1 MKMAVSSTTVGN
13 VTQGLANATIS
24 SPSRRPEA
32 TAAIPLWKALA
43 PVAITIVL
51 ALLPVPSGL
60 AHHAWYFF
68 CIFAGVIVG
77 LVLEP
82 LPGAAIAIIGI
93 TLPTVLGRFVLFS
106 TEQLSQTGFHPA
118 SAALSWA
125 LSGYSNSTVW
135 LIFGAFI
142 LALGYERTGLG
153 HRIALVIIKRMGRS
167 TLLLGYGIALA
178 DTMLAPFIPSPT
190 ARSGGIIYPIAT
202 DLALD
207 YGSKPNDATSRRVGS
222 YLMWVAIM
230 TTCVTSSLF
239 LTGASFN
246 LLAAGFVEKLAHVEI
261 RWTDWFLTA
270 APVIIPLLIL
280 VPALTYWLYPPEVK
294 RNSEVSSWAAAQLDK
309 MGPLTRREM
318 ILAAVVVLSLV
329 LWVGGG
335 AYVGAATVAFIAVC
349 LMLITRVLSW
359 NDIAEHKRAW
369 TTFAWLGALIAL
381 CDGLNRVGFVKW
393 FADGIAT
400 HMQGFSPHLAM
411 LFLLALFFVAHYLFA
426 SVDAYTTALLPVILL
441 TGAAIPGIPVK
452 EFALLLC
459 MELGIMGV
467 ITPFADA
474 ASPIYANSG
483 YLPAKEY
490 WRLGTVFGAIF
501 LVLFLGI
508 GVPWASLLWGK

>member
-1 MKMAVSSTTVGN
+1 M
-13 VTQGLANATIS
+13 GLSNATVSNATPAAPS
-24 SPSRRPEA
+24 SGTGIKPSLRPEVRFK
-32 TAAIPLWKALA
+32 TPVWKALA
-43 PVAITIVL
+43 PVAIAVVL

-60 AHHAWYFF
+60 APHAWYFF
-68 CIFAGVIVG
+68 SIFVGVIVG
-77 LVLEP
+77 LILEP
-82 LPGAAIAIIGI
+82 LPGAAIALIGM
-93 TLPTVLGRFVLFS
+93 TMVAVLGRYALFS
-106 TEQLSQTGFHPA
+106 PQQLSEAGFRPA
-118 SAALSWA
+118 NAALTWA

-142 LALGYERTGLG
+142 LALAYSNTGLG
-153 HRIALVIIKRMGRS
+153 HRIALVIIKRMGKS

-178 DTMLAPFIPSPT
+178 DTILAPFIPSPT
-190 ARSGGIIYPIAT
+190 ARSGGIIYPIVN

-207 YGSKPNDATSRRVGS
+207 YESKPNDASSRRVGS

-239 LTGASFN
+239 LTAASFN
-246 LLAAGFVEKLAHVEI
+246 LLAAGFVEKLAHVEL
-261 RWTDWFLTA
+261 RWTDWFITA
-270 APVIIPLLIL
+270 APVMIPLLIL
-280 VPALTYWLYPPEVK
+280 VPLLSYWLYPPEVK
-294 RNSEVSSWAAAQLDK
+294 RNSEVSNWAATELDK
-309 MGPLTRREM
+309 IGPLTRNEM

-329 LWVGGG
+329 LWVAGG
-335 AYVGAATVAFIAVC
+335 AYVGAATVAAIAVS
-349 LMLITRVLSW
+349 LLLITGVLTW
-359 NDIAEHKRAW
+359 NDIAGHKRAW

-393 FADGIAT
+393 FAHGIAG
-400 HMQGFSPHLAM
+400 HMHGLSPHLAM
-411 LFLLALFFVAHYLFA
+411 LILLALFFVAHYLFA

-483 YLPAKEY
+483 YLPAKDY
-490 WRLGTVFGAIF
+490 WRLGTIFGAIF

-508 GVPWASLLWGK
+508 GVPWASVLWGK

>member
-1 MKMAVSSTTVGN
+1 MAVSSTT
-13 VTQGLANATIS
+13 LDNAAQASAS
-24 SPSRRPEA
+24 SGAVATPIGRPEA
-32 TAAIPLWKALA
+32 KPAVPAWKALA
-43 PVAITIVL
+43 PIAIAVL
-51 ALLPVPSGL
+51 IALLPVPSGL
-60 AHHAWYFF
+60 APHSWHFF
-68 CIFAGVIVG
+68 AIFLGVIVG
-77 LVLEP
+77 LILEP
-82 LPGAAIAIIGI
+82 LPGAAIGVIGI
-93 TLPTVLGRFVLFS
+93 TVVTVLAPLVLFS
-106 TEQLSQTGFHPA
+106 PQQLSAPGFRPA
-118 SAALSWA
+118 SAALAWA
-125 LSGYSNSTVW
+125 LSGYSNPTVW

-142 LALGYERTGLG
+142 LALAYSSTGLG
-153 HRIALVIIKRMGRS
+153 HRIALVIIKRMGKS

-178 DTMLAPFIPSPT
+178 DTLLAPFIPSPT
-190 ARSGGIIYPIAT
+190 ARSGGIIYPIAN

-207 YGSKPNDATSRRVGS
+207 YGSKPNDVSSRRVGS

-246 LLAAGFVEKLAHVEI
+246 LLAAGFADKLAHVEL
-261 RWTDWFLTA
+261 RWTDWFITA
-270 APVIIPLLIL
+270 APVMLTLLIL
-280 VPALTYWLYPPEVK
+280 IPILTYWLYPPEVK
-294 RNSEVSSWAAAQLDK
+294 RNSEVSKWAEEQLHK
-309 MGPLTRREM
+309 IGPLSRQEM
-318 ILAAVVVLSLV
+318 ILTGVVLLSLV
-329 LWVGGG
+329 LWVAGG
-335 AYVGAATVAFIAVC
+335 AYVGAATVAGIAVS
-349 LMLITRVLSW
+349 LLLITRVLTW
-359 NDIAEHKRAW
+359 NDVAQHKRAW

-400 HMQGFSPHLAM
+400 RMHGFSPHVAM
-411 LFLLALFFVAHYLFA
+411 LILLALFFVAHYAFA

-483 YLPAKEY
+483 YLPAKDY
-490 WRLGTVFGAIF
+490 WRLGTIFGAVF
-501 LVLFLGI
+501 LTLFLGI

>member
-1 MKMAVSSTTVGN
+1 
-13 VTQGLANATIS
+13 
-24 SPSRRPEA
+24 
-32 TAAIPLWKALA
+32 
-43 PVAITIVL
+43 
-51 ALLPVPSGL
+51 
-60 AHHAWYFF
+60 
-68 CIFAGVIVG
+68 
-77 LVLEP
+77 
-82 LPGAAIAIIGI
+82 
-93 TLPTVLGRFVLFS
+93 
-106 TEQLSQTGFHPA
+106 
-118 SAALSWA
+118 
-125 LSGYSNSTVW
+125 VW

-142 LALGYERTGLG
+142 LALGYSKTGLG
-153 HRIALVIIKRMGRS
+153 HRIALVIIKRLGKN

-178 DTMLAPFIPSPT
+178 DTILAPFIPSPT

-207 YGSKPNDATSRRVGS
+207 YGSKPNDASSRRVGS

-246 LLAAGFVEKLAHVEI
+246 LLAAGFVEKLAHVEL
-261 RWTDWFLTA
+261 RWTDWFITA
-270 APVIIPLLIL
+270 APAIVPLLIL
-280 VPALTYWLYPPEVK
+280 IPLLTYWLYPPEVK
-294 RNSEVSSWAAAQLDK
+294 QNTEVAKWAEAQLK
-309 MGPLTRREM
+309 KIGPLARGEI
-318 ILAAVVVLSLV
+318 ILAAVVLLSLA
-329 LWVGGG
+329 LWVAGG

-349 LMLITRVLSW
+349 ILLITGVLTW
-359 NDIAEHKRAW
+359 NDVADHKRAW

-393 FADGIAT
+393 FADGIAS
-400 HMQGFSPHLAM
+400 HMHGLSPHLAM
-411 LFLLALFFVAHYLFA
+411 IILLVLFYVAHYAFA

-483 YLPAKEY
+483 YLPAKDY
-490 WRLGTVFGAIF
+490 WRLGTIFGALF
-501 LVLFLGI
+501 LTLFLGI